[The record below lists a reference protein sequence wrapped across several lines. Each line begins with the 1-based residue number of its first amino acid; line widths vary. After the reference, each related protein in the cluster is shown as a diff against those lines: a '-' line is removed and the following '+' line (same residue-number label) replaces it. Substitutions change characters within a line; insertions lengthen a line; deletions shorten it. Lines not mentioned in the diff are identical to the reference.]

1 MSMANMLKSPGWK
14 GTEQMIP
21 WLPFGL
27 HCWQNSTAQEL
38 CNNGGLKRVQGDVI
52 QSDLCQALSLKG
64 INSPGGFPDVGS
76 SCSLLQLD
84 GNKTLK
90 GIEGLRLYRQ
100 KQSQHV
106 IPKAHSNIAHADQ
119 DETWIYRQTHAQP
132 GPWMNDSPQIE
143 WGTRACLDIFRIRMK
158 ILTLLKA
165 VSLKNPG
172 STFCWTLLLERILAL
187 TRCQGLQFT
196 KICPSGNLRGRNCKY

>member
-1 MSMANMLKSPGWK
+1 MDYSLLTFAHFYTACPFLHTDQNSDFSQVFGHIFRYFYNMSMANMLKSPGWK

-64 INSPGGFPDVGS
+64 INSPEGFPDVGS

-100 KQSQHV
+100 K
-106 IPKAHSNIAHADQ
+106 
-119 DETWIYRQTHAQP
+119 
-132 GPWMNDSPQIE
+132 
-143 WGTRACLDIFRIRMK
+143 
-158 ILTLLKA
+158 
-165 VSLKNPG
+165 
-172 STFCWTLLLERILAL
+172 
-187 TRCQGLQFT
+187 
-196 KICPSGNLRGRNCKY
+196 